1 MTHGLKLASP
11 MGFPRQEYQ
20 SKLPFPTSG
29 DLSDPGTEPLS
40 PASPALTGGFFTVSA
55 FLFFFF
61 SLLFHSLLLLLSHQE
76 SQLGA

>member
-29 DLSDPGTEPLS
+29 DLSDPGTEPLF

-55 FLFFFF
+55 LVFFF